1 MKISK
6 YNNRKNVSGDVL
18 RALRIKAN
26 LSQADVA
33 KELQLLGIGL
43 TRKEISKIENGDRL
57 VQDFELFAFA
67 KIFDVSADLFNST
80 KL

>member
-6 YNNRKNVSGDVL
+6 YNNKKNVSGSVL

-26 LSQADVA
+26 LSQEDVA
-33 KELQLLGIGL
+33 QKLQLLGIGL
-43 TRKEISKIENGDRL
+43 TAKEISKIENGDRL
-57 VQDFELFAFA
+57 VQDFELFAFS

-80 KL
+80 NL

>member
-43 TRKEISKIENGDRL
+43 TRKTNY
-57 VQDFELFAFA
+57 
-67 KIFDVSADLFNST
+67 
-80 KL
+80 